1 MAFFFS
7 PGNEKKVCTCEIAFS
22 LLSALFCLYLQTV
35 CALFRG
41 VHQKNKSVSGFDI
54 INMLMGFDKAEL
66 RMKVR
71 TFVTVVLSFLMLSS
85 SLGFFFP
92 VVRS

>member
-1 MAFFFS
+1 MAILFS
-7 PGNEKKVCTCEIAFS
+7 QSWEMKLCICEIAFS

-66 RMKVR
+66 RMKV
-71 TFVTVVLSFLMLSS
+71 
-85 SLGFFFP
+85 
-92 VVRS
+92 